1 MSCGNVFHR
10 LITVLCIYVH
20 MYRYE
25 GCLSALNRLVELR
38 RDDWRV
44 AHNRAVAQYLLSN
57 LTKTD
62 EFRRNLI
69 TIEQQFERDAECS
82 GVVVSVVEKSVLLFN
97 LALIHQRVCTALNC
111 TLLSLAIHLL
121 SSYVASSEH

>member
-1 MSCGNVFHR
+1 M
-10 LITVLCIYVH
+10 Y

-111 TLLSLAIHLL
+111 TLLPLAIHLL
-121 SSYVASSEH
+121 PSYV